1 MPRKKASVV
10 EPATPETTEVKTPR
24 GRAAQRPFPAQSFE
38 EAMQL
43 ALAIQKSAGSNSVRR
58 LTIFNAMGKSPESSM
73 SRTLIIA
80 AGRYGL
86 TSGGVQSEHLQLTPD
101 GDVATSDDVTER
113 ERTKAR
119 IKLAVNTVEI
129 FKQLYEQFAGQK
141 LPATPIL
148 EDNAVAFGVPEHQ
161 KKECI
166 ETWLVNLRFV
176 GLLNVLS
183 GVERIL
189 TTEHALEQ
197 ISSSSKPAAAGSRTY
212 SRSSDGNGMVVHSDA
227 QFDRLCFFIGP
238 IGDASSEYRQHS
250 DLILEQL
257 VRPVLEDQGFEVKRA
272 DEIQESGLI
281 TKQIF
286 QYLLKARLVVADL
299 SYHNPNVFYELAIRH
314 ARNLPVV
321 QMIRSADRIPFDV
334 NQTRTTTIDTTNL
347 YTFVPKMASYKAEI
361 SNHIRRALEDPS
373 SADNPFSALTVEQ

>member
-1 MPRKKASVV
+1 MPPKKATVTEPAAV
-10 EPATPETTEVKTPR
+10 EPEKVKKLR
-24 GRAAQRPFPAQSFE
+24 GRAAAKPFPAQSFE

-58 LTIFNAMGKSPESSM
+58 LTIFNSMGKSPESGA

-86 TSGGVQSEHLQLTPD
+86 TSGGVQSEYLQLTPE
-101 GDVATSDDVTER
+101 GDVATSEDVSER
-113 ERTKAR
+113 ERTRAR
-119 IKLAVNTVEI
+119 IKLAVTTVDV
-129 FKQLYEQFAGQK
+129 FKLLYDQFSGQK
-141 LPATPIL
+141 LPSTPIL
-148 EDNAVAFGVPEHQ
+148 EDQAVTFGVPDHL
-161 KKECI
+161 KKECV

-183 GVERIL
+183 GAERIL
-189 TTEHALEQ
+189 TVEHALEQ
-197 ISSSSKPAAAGSRTY
+197 FQNSPSSSSGIRTGVRPAD
-212 SRSSDGNGMVVHSDA
+212 RSDLVVHSEA

-238 IGDASSEYRQHS
+238 IGEASSEYRQHS
-250 DLILEQL
+250 DLILEHL
-257 VRPVLEDQGFEVKRA
+257 VRPVLEEQGFEVKRA

-314 ARNLPVV
+314 AKNLPVV

-334 NQTRTTTIDTTNL
+334 NQTRTITIDTTSL
-347 YTFVPKMASYKAEI
+347 YTFVPKIASYKAEI
-361 SNHIRRALEDPS
+361 SNHVRRALEDPS
-373 SADNPFSALTVEQ
+373 SADNPFSALTAEH